1 MKAFL
6 RRQPQVRIFFLILI
20 QTVVLLSACGIQ
32 NNARNEANELPGNR
46 PIHVKNSA
54 QEPVNREDGQAISRR
69 LVKITESVPGV
80 NDATAVVLGRLA
92 VVGIDVKDNL
102 ERSKVESIKYSVAEA
117 LQNDPY
123 GANAAVVADPDT
135 VNRLRA
141 MGREIQAGRPVKG
154 ILDELAAIVGRVLP
168 EVPNDATDNQQTNPT
183 KSNND
188 QLNERNQNQLEKKQN
203 NQSNKHMKNR
213 QQ

>member
-1 MKAFL
+1 M
-6 RRQPQVRIFFLILI
+6 
-20 QTVVLLSACGIQ
+20 LLSACGIQ

-123 GANAAVVADPDT
+123 GANTAVVADPDT

>member
-1 MKAFL
+1 M
-6 RRQPQVRIFFLILI
+6 RIFFLILI
-20 QTVVLLSACGIQ
+20 QTVMLLSACGIQ
-32 NNARNEANELPGNR
+32 NNARNEANELPGNK
-46 PIHVKNSA
+46 PIQVKNSS

-135 VNRLRA
+135 VNRLRS

-188 QLNERNQNQLEKKQN
+188 QLNDRNQKQLEKEQN
-203 NQSNKHMKNR
+203 KQSNKHMKNR
-213 QQ
+213 QP

>member
-1 MKAFL
+1 
-6 RRQPQVRIFFLILI
+6 VRIFFLILI
-20 QTVVLLSACGIQ
+20 QTVMLLSACGIQ

-80 NDATAVVLGRLA
+80 NDATAVVLGRLS

-188 QLNERNQNQLEKKQN
+188 QLNERNQKQLEKKQN

>member
-1 MKAFL
+1 M
-6 RRQPQVRIFFLILI
+6 RIIFLIFI
-20 QTVVLLSACGIQ
+20 QTAILLSACGIQ
-32 NNARNEANELPGNR
+32 NNAQNEANELPGNR
-46 PIHVKNSA
+46 PIHVKNTA
-54 QEPVNREDGQAISRR
+54 QEPVNREDGQAISMR
-69 LVKITESVPGV
+69 LVKITENVPGV
-80 NDATAVVLGRLA
+80 NDATAIVLGRLA

-117 LQNDPY
+117 LQDDPY

-168 EVPNDATDNQQTNPT
+168 EVPNDATDDQKTNPT

-188 QLNERNQNQLEKKQN
+188 QLNDNKQKQLEKQQN
-203 NQSNKHMKNR
+203 DQSNKHMKNR
-213 QQ
+213 Q

>member
-1 MKAFL
+1 M
-6 RRQPQVRIFFLILI
+6 ILI
-20 QTVVLLSACGIQ
+20 QTVMLLSACGIQ

>member
-1 MKAFL
+1 M
-6 RRQPQVRIFFLILI
+6 RIIFLIFI
-20 QTVVLLSACGIQ
+20 QTVMLISACGIQ
-32 NNARNEANELPGNR
+32 NNAQNNANER
-46 PIHVKNSA
+46 PRNGTVQVKNTA
-54 QEPVNREDGQAISRR
+54 QEPVGRKDGQAIARR

-102 ERSKVESIKYSVAEA
+102 ERSKVESIKYSVVQA
-117 LQNDPY
+117 LKSDPY

-141 MGREIQAGRPVKG
+141 MGKEIQAGRPVKG

-168 EVPNDATDNQQTNPT
+168 EVPNDATDNQNTNPT

-188 QLNERNQNQLEKKQN
+188 QLNGERQKNLEKEQN
-203 NQSNKHMKNR
+203 DQSNKYMKNR

>member
-1 MKAFL
+1 M
-6 RRQPQVRIFFLILI
+6 RIFFLILI
-20 QTVVLLSACGIQ
+20 QTVMLLSACGIQ
-32 NNARNEANELPGNR
+32 NNARNEANELPGNK
-46 PIHVKNSA
+46 PIQVKNSS
-54 QEPVNREDGQAISRR
+54 QEPVNRKDGQAISRR

-188 QLNERNQNQLEKKQN
+188 QLNDRNQKQLEKEQNKQIGRA
-203 NQSNKHMKNR
+203 HV
-213 QQ
+213 

>member
-1 MKAFL
+1 M
-6 RRQPQVRIFFLILI
+6 
-20 QTVVLLSACGIQ
+20 LLSACGIQ

>member
-1 MKAFL
+1 M
-6 RRQPQVRIFFLILI
+6 
-20 QTVVLLSACGIQ
+20 LLSACGIQ

-46 PIHVKNSA
+46 PIQVKNSS

-188 QLNERNQNQLEKKQN
+188 QLNDRNQKQLEKEQN
-203 NQSNKHMKNR
+203 KQSNKHMKNR
-213 QQ
+213 QP

>member
-1 MKAFL
+1 M
-6 RRQPQVRIFFLILI
+6 RIIFLILI
-20 QTVVLLSACGIQ
+20 QTVMLLSACGIQ
-32 NNARNEANELPGNR
+32 NNARDNANELPGNK
-46 PIHVKNSA
+46 PVQVKNTA

-80 NDATAVVLGRLA
+80 NDATAIVLGRLA

-102 ERSKVESIKYSVAEA
+102 ERSKVESIKYSVAQA

-141 MGREIQAGRPVKG
+141 MGKEIQAGRPVKG

-168 EVPNDATDNQQTNPT
+168 EVPNDATDDQNTNPT

-188 QLNERNQNQLEKKQN
+188 QLNGNRQKQLEKQQN
-203 NQSNKHMKNR
+203 DQSNKYMKNR

>member
-1 MKAFL
+1 M
-6 RRQPQVRIFFLILI
+6 RIFFLILI
-20 QTVVLLSACGIQ
+20 QTVMLLSACGIQ
-32 NNARNEANELPGNR
+32 NNARNEANELPGNK
-46 PIHVKNSA
+46 PIQVKNSS
-54 QEPVNREDGQAISRR
+54 QEPVNRKDGQAISRR

-123 GANAAVVADPDT
+123 GANAAVVADPDA

-188 QLNERNQNQLEKKQN
+188 QLNDRNQKQLEKEQN
-203 NQSNKHMKNR
+203 KQSNKHMKNR
-213 QQ
+213 QP

>member
-1 MKAFL
+1 M
-6 RRQPQVRIFFLILI
+6 RIFFLILI
-20 QTVVLLSACGIQ
+20 QTVMLLSACGIQ

-80 NDATAVVLGRLA
+80 NDATAVVLGRLS

-188 QLNERNQNQLEKKQN
+188 QLNERNQKQLEKKQN

>member
-1 MKAFL
+1 M
-6 RRQPQVRIFFLILI
+6 RIFFLILI
-20 QTVVLLSACGIQ
+20 QTVMLLSACGIQ
-32 NNARNEANELPGNR
+32 NNARDNANELPGNK
-46 PIHVKNSA
+46 PVQVKNTA

-80 NDATAVVLGRLA
+80 NDATAIVLGRLA

-102 ERSKVESIKYSVAEA
+102 ERSKVESIKYSVAQA

-141 MGREIQAGRPVKG
+141 MGKEIQAGRPVKG

-168 EVPNDATDNQQTNPT
+168 EVPNDATDDQNTNPT

-188 QLNERNQNQLEKKQN
+188 QLNGNRQKQLEKQQN
-203 NQSNKHMKNR
+203 DQSNKYMKNR

>member
-1 MKAFL
+1 M
-6 RRQPQVRIFFLILI
+6 ILI
-20 QTVVLLSACGIQ
+20 QTVMLLSACGIQ
-32 NNARNEANELPGNR
+32 NNARNEANELPGNK
-46 PIHVKNSA
+46 PIQVKNSS
-54 QEPVNREDGQAISRR
+54 QEPVNRKDGQAISRR

-188 QLNERNQNQLEKKQN
+188 QLNDRNQKQLEKEQN
-203 NQSNKHMKNR
+203 KQSNKHMKNR
-213 QQ
+213 QP

>member
-1 MKAFL
+1 M
-6 RRQPQVRIFFLILI
+6 RIFLILI
-20 QTVVLLSACGIQ
+20 QTVMLLSACGIQ
-32 NNARNEANELPGNR
+32 NNARNEANELPGNK
-46 PIHVKNSA
+46 PIQVKNSS
-54 QEPVNREDGQAISRR
+54 QEPVNRKDGQAISRR

-188 QLNERNQNQLEKKQN
+188 QLNDRNQKQLEKEQN
-203 NQSNKHMKNR
+203 KQSNKHMKNR
-213 QQ
+213 QP

>member
-1 MKAFL
+1 M
-6 RRQPQVRIFFLILI
+6 
-20 QTVVLLSACGIQ
+20 LLSACGIQ

-80 NDATAVVLGRLA
+80 NDATAVVLGRLS

-102 ERSKVESIKYSVAEA
+102 ERSKVESIKYSVAES

-188 QLNERNQNQLEKKQN
+188 QLNERNQKQLEKKQN

>member
-1 MKAFL
+1 M
-6 RRQPQVRIFFLILI
+6 RIIFLIFI
-20 QTVVLLSACGIQ
+20 QTAILLSACGIQ
-32 NNARNEANELPGNR
+32 NNAQNEANELPGNR
-46 PIHVKNSA
+46 PIHVKNTA

-69 LVKITESVPGV
+69 LVKITENVPGV
-80 NDATAVVLGRLA
+80 NDATAIVLGRLA

-117 LQNDPY
+117 LQDDPY

-135 VNRLRA
+135 FNRLRA

-168 EVPNDATDNQQTNPT
+168 EVPNDATDDQKTNPT

-188 QLNERNQNQLEKKQN
+188 QLNDNRQKQLEKQQN
-203 NQSNKHMKNR
+203 DQSNKHMKNR
-213 QQ
+213 Q

>member
-1 MKAFL
+1 M
-6 RRQPQVRIFFLILI
+6 RIFFLILI
-20 QTVVLLSACGIQ
+20 QTVMLLSACGIL

-188 QLNERNQNQLEKKQN
+188 QLNERNQKQLEKKQN

>member
-1 MKAFL
+1 M
-6 RRQPQVRIFFLILI
+6 ILI
-20 QTVVLLSACGIQ
+20 QTVMLLSACGIQ
-32 NNARNEANELPGNR
+32 NNARDNANELPGNK
-46 PIHVKNSA
+46 PVQVKNTA

-80 NDATAVVLGRLA
+80 NDATAIVLGRLA

-102 ERSKVESIKYSVAEA
+102 ERSKVESIKYSVAQA

-141 MGREIQAGRPVKG
+141 MGKEIQAGRPVKG

-168 EVPNDATDNQQTNPT
+168 EVPNDATDDQNTNPT

-188 QLNERNQNQLEKKQN
+188 QLNGNRQKQLEKQQN
-203 NQSNKHMKNR
+203 DQSNKYMKNR

>member
-1 MKAFL
+1 M
-6 RRQPQVRIFFLILI
+6 
-20 QTVVLLSACGIQ
+20 LSACGIQ

-80 NDATAVVLGRLA
+80 NDATAVVLGRLS

-102 ERSKVESIKYSVAEA
+102 ERGKVESIKYSVAEA

-154 ILDELAAIVGRVLP
+154 ILDELATIVGRVLP

-188 QLNERNQNQLEKKQN
+188 QLNERNQKQLEKKQN

-213 QQ
+213 RQ

>member
-1 MKAFL
+1 M
-6 RRQPQVRIFFLILI
+6 RIFFLILI
-20 QTVVLLSACGIQ
+20 QTVMLLSACGIQ
-32 NNARNEANELPGNR
+32 NNARNEANELPGNK
-46 PIHVKNSA
+46 PIQVKNSS
-54 QEPVNREDGQAISRR
+54 QEPVNRKDGQAISRR

-188 QLNERNQNQLEKKQN
+188 QLNDRNQKQLEKEQN
-203 NQSNKHMKNR
+203 KQSNKHMKNR
-213 QQ
+213 QP

>member
-1 MKAFL
+1 M
-6 RRQPQVRIFFLILI
+6 
-20 QTVVLLSACGIQ
+20 LLSACGIQ
-32 NNARNEANELPGNR
+32 NNARNEANELPGNK
-46 PIHVKNSA
+46 PIQVKNSS
-54 QEPVNREDGQAISRR
+54 QEPVNRKDGQAISRR

-188 QLNERNQNQLEKKQN
+188 QLNDRNQKQLEKEQN
-203 NQSNKHMKNR
+203 KQSNKHMKNR
-213 QQ
+213 QP

>member
-1 MKAFL
+1 M
-6 RRQPQVRIFFLILI
+6 ILI
-20 QTVVLLSACGIQ
+20 QTVMLLSACGIQ
-32 NNARNEANELPGNR
+32 NNARNEANELPGNK
-46 PIHVKNSA
+46 PIQVKNSS
-54 QEPVNREDGQAISRR
+54 QEPVNRKDGQAISRR

>member
-1 MKAFL
+1 M
-6 RRQPQVRIFFLILI
+6 
-20 QTVVLLSACGIQ
+20 LLSACGIQ
-32 NNARNEANELPGNR
+32 NNARDNANELPGNK
-46 PIHVKNSA
+46 PVQVKNTA

-80 NDATAVVLGRLA
+80 NDATAIVLGRLA

-102 ERSKVESIKYSVAEA
+102 ERSKVESIKYSVAQA

-141 MGREIQAGRPVKG
+141 MGKEIQAGRPVKG

-168 EVPNDATDNQQTNPT
+168 EVPNDATDDQNTNPT

-188 QLNERNQNQLEKKQN
+188 QLNGNRQKQLEKQQN
-203 NQSNKHMKNR
+203 DQSNKYMKNR

>member
-1 MKAFL
+1 M
-6 RRQPQVRIFFLILI
+6 RIIFLIFI
-20 QTVVLLSACGIQ
+20 QTAILLSACGIQ
-32 NNARNEANELPGNR
+32 NNAQNEANELPGNR
-46 PIHVKNSA
+46 PIHVKNTA

-69 LVKITESVPGV
+69 LVKITENVPGV
-80 NDATAVVLGRLA
+80 NDATAIVLGRLA

-117 LQNDPY
+117 LQDDPY

-168 EVPNDATDNQQTNPT
+168 EVPNDATDDQKTNPT

-188 QLNERNQNQLEKKQN
+188 QLNDNKQKQLEKQQN
-203 NQSNKHMKNR
+203 DQSNKHMKNR
-213 QQ
+213 Q

>member
-1 MKAFL
+1 M
-6 RRQPQVRIFFLILI
+6 RIFFLILI
-20 QTVVLLSACGIQ
+20 QTVMLLSACGIQ

-80 NDATAVVLGRLA
+80 NDATAVVLGRLS

-188 QLNERNQNQLEKKQN
+188 QLNERNQKKQLEKKQN

>member
-1 MKAFL
+1 M
-6 RRQPQVRIFFLILI
+6 ILI
-20 QTVVLLSACGIQ
+20 QTVMLLSACGIQ

-188 QLNERNQNQLEKKQN
+188 QLNERNQKQLEKKQN

>member
-1 MKAFL
+1 M
-6 RRQPQVRIFFLILI
+6 
-20 QTVVLLSACGIQ
+20 LLSACGIQ

-80 NDATAVVLGRLA
+80 NDATAVVLGRLS

-188 QLNERNQNQLEKKQN
+188 QLNERNQKQLEKKQN

>member
-1 MKAFL
+1 M
-6 RRQPQVRIFFLILI
+6 RIIFLIFI
-20 QTVVLLSACGIQ
+20 QTAILLSACGIQ
-32 NNARNEANELPGNR
+32 NNAQNEANELPGNR
-46 PIHVKNSA
+46 PIHVKNTA
-54 QEPVNREDGQAISRR
+54 QEPVNREDGQAISKR
-69 LVKITESVPGV
+69 LVKITENVPGV
-80 NDATAVVLGRLA
+80 NDATAIVLGRLA

-117 LQNDPY
+117 LQDDPY

-168 EVPNDATDNQQTNPT
+168 EVPNDATDDQKTNPT

-188 QLNERNQNQLEKKQN
+188 QLNDNRQKQLEKQQN
-203 NQSNKHMKNR
+203 DQSNKHMKNR
-213 QQ
+213 Q

>member
-1 MKAFL
+1 M
-6 RRQPQVRIFFLILI
+6 
-20 QTVVLLSACGIQ
+20 LLSACGIQ
-32 NNARNEANELPGNR
+32 NNARNEANELPGNK
-46 PIHVKNSA
+46 PIQVKNSS

-188 QLNERNQNQLEKKQN
+188 QLNDRNQKQLEKEQN
-203 NQSNKHMKNR
+203 KQSNKHMKNR
-213 QQ
+213 QP

>member
-1 MKAFL
+1 M
-6 RRQPQVRIFFLILI
+6 RIFFLILI
-20 QTVVLLSACGIQ
+20 QTVMLLSACGIQ

-54 QEPVNREDGQAISRR
+54 QEPVNRKDGQAISRR

>member
-1 MKAFL
+1 M
-6 RRQPQVRIFFLILI
+6 
-20 QTVVLLSACGIQ
+20 LLSACGIQ
-32 NNARNEANELPGNR
+32 NNARNEANELPGNK
-46 PIHVKNSA
+46 PIQVKNSS
-54 QEPVNREDGQAISRR
+54 QEPVNRKDGQAISRR

>member
-1 MKAFL
+1 
-6 RRQPQVRIFFLILI
+6 
-20 QTVVLLSACGIQ
+20 
-32 NNARNEANELPGNR
+32 
-46 PIHVKNSA
+46 
-54 QEPVNREDGQAISRR
+54 
-69 LVKITESVPGV
+69 
-80 NDATAVVLGRLA
+80 
-92 VVGIDVKDNL
+92 
-102 ERSKVESIKYSVAEA
+102 
-117 LQNDPY
+117 
-123 GANAAVVADPDT
+123 
-135 VNRLRA
+135 

>member
-1 MKAFL
+1 
-6 RRQPQVRIFFLILI
+6 VRIFFLILI
-20 QTVVLLSACGIQ
+20 QTVMLLSACGIQ
-32 NNARNEANELPGNR
+32 NNARNEANELPGNK
-46 PIHVKNSA
+46 PIQVKNSS
-54 QEPVNREDGQAISRR
+54 QEPVNRKDGQAISRR

-188 QLNERNQNQLEKKQN
+188 QLNDRNQKQLEKEQN
-203 NQSNKHMKNR
+203 KQSNKHMKNR
-213 QQ
+213 QP

>member
-1 MKAFL
+1 M
-6 RRQPQVRIFFLILI
+6 RIFFLILI
-20 QTVVLLSACGIQ
+20 QTVMLLSACGIQ
-32 NNARNEANELPGNR
+32 NNARNEANELPGNK
-46 PIHVKNSA
+46 PIQVKNSS

-188 QLNERNQNQLEKKQN
+188 QLNDRNQKQLEKEQN
-203 NQSNKHMKNR
+203 KQSNKHMKNR
-213 QQ
+213 QP